1 MSHTDPEATHLKDIA
16 GSKQLKILMVAPQP
30 FFSARGTPFSVLHRI
45 RALVEKGYRVD
56 LITYPFGEDIE
67 MDGLRIFRSRSLP
80 FIKKIKIGPSI
91 PKLLL
96 DIPLYFKTTKAL
108 KNNRYDILHSHE
120 EAAFFCV
127 RLAKKH
133 SLIHIY
139 DMHSSLPQQLSNFKA
154 FNLGIFRSIFEGLE
168 NYVLKTCSGVI
179 TICDD
184 LARVV
189 HEKCPDKPHRMIEN
203 IGEDNKVFKPVDED
217 IVGNL
222 SLEKKQILLYTGTF
236 ETYQGLDLLLE
247 SMVLVMKE
255 SPDAVLIL
263 VGGTPEQVEYYKN
276 MSRQLGIEDAV
287 RYVGTV
293 HPSRIPNFLKLAD
306 VIVSP
311 RSRGTNTPL
320 KIYGYMRT
328 DVPLVATDRHTHTQI
343 LNSEMAELVPADREG
358 LAGGI
363 NRVLTD
369 KTYAKKIA
377 GAAKQFADD
386 NFSDEKY
393 IGMVAGLYDDVLSGQ
408 QAKTG

>member
-1 MSHTDPEATHLKDIA
+1 MSHANPEQSQLNNTTSYK
-16 GSKQLKILMVAPQP
+16 KLKILMVAPQP

-45 RALVEKGYRVD
+45 RALVEEGHSVD
-56 LITYPFGEDIE
+56 LITYPFGENIE
-67 MDGLRIFRSRSLP
+67 MKGLRIFRSHSLP

-96 DIPLYFKTTKAL
+96 DIPLYFETTKAL
-108 KNNRYDILHSHE
+108 KNNKYDILHSHE

-127 RLAKKH
+127 RLAKKY

-139 DMHSSLPQQLSNFKA
+139 DMHSSLPQQLSNFKS
-154 FNLGIFRSIFEGLE
+154 FNIGLIREIFEGLE
-168 NYVLKTCSGVI
+168 NYVLRTCAGVI

-189 HEKCPDKPHRMIEN
+189 NEKCPDKPHKMIEN
-203 IGEDNKVFKPVDED
+203 IGEDNKVFKPVNED
-217 IVGNL
+217 LVNDL
-222 SLEKKQILLYTGTF
+222 SLGKKQILLYTGTF
-236 ETYQGLDLLLE
+236 EAYQGIDLLLE
-247 SMVLVMKE
+247 SMLRVTK
-255 SPDAVLIL
+255 SNPNAVLIL
-263 VGGTPEQVEYYKN
+263 VGGTPEQVEHYKN
-276 MSRQLGIEDAV
+276 MAQQLGIEDAV

-328 DVPLVATDRHTHTQI
+328 GVPLVATDRHTHTQI
-343 LNSEMAELVPADREG
+343 LNNDMAELTPADSKG
-358 LAGGI
+358 LANGI
-363 NRVLTD
+363 CRVLSD
-369 KTYAKKIA
+369 RSYAKKIA
-377 GAAKQFADD
+377 DEAKRFADE

-393 IGMVAGLYDDVLSGQ
+393 IKMVAGLYKDVLSTQ
-408 QAKTG
+408 PTTA